1 MDHLIDP
8 HEVKGGDDVYVILAS
23 IHNPASCDIR
33 PAKIIQSPENPHI
46 KTVYLQNKYCRIEEN
61 HVLFKTEQ
69 DARNYY
75 EELFH

>member
-8 HEVKGGDDVYVILAS
+8 YEVKNGDEVYVIS
-23 IHNPASCDIR
+23 GNIHNPMSWDVKQ
-33 PAKIIQSPENPHI
+33 AKVVQTEETPHI
-46 KTVYLQNKYCRIEEN
+46 KTICLQNNYCKIEEN